1 LRRYAPTSVTDP
13 TFRPPSPIEAPTS
26 QRIRALAVELA
37 VGQPESLLRAA
48 SAQAIGI
55 EPEIVRGL
63 SIARRAL
70 DARRRGRRHEL
81 RFVYHVDLDLP
92 VDFASAALDRA
103 LRAGRARRLAPP
115 ARFELAV
122 RDPAWSSRRVVVV
135 GSGPAGL
142 YAAWCLAANG
152 IAVDLIERGPALR
165 ERSHAVARFT
175 RTRELDPEA
184 NLLFGEGGAGTYSDG
199 KLYTRTQHDL
209 EAPILETLVAA
220 GAPPEIRFDARA
232 HVGTDRL
239 HRILPALRARLEAMG
254 VRFHFGTRLEGF
266 VFASAAAAGSV
277 SASAPTSA
285 SVSAGPRRVRAL
297 RTSEGELPCDAVF
310 LALGHSARDT
320 IEALA
325 AEGLAVEAK
334 PFQIGLRIEHPQAL
348 VDAGRYGE
356 ARDPERLGHAYY
368 ALVAKPEGANLGV
381 HSFCMC
387 PGGQVV
393 AAVAQPG
400 LLCTNGMSNS
410 RHSSPYA
417 NSGLVVTLG
426 PREYGGDVF
435 DGWRFQEK
443 LEAAF
448 FAAGGSDYHL
458 PAQRV
463 PDFLAGRESR
473 ALPRSSCKLG
483 TSPARIDRLLPETMT
498 RALAAAIR
506 RFDREIPGYAGDE
519 GLLVGIESRS
529 SGPLRMSRDLVA
541 RHSTGLENVY
551 PVGEGA
557 GHAGGIMSAA
567 IDGARSAWAMLGHRE

>member
-1 LRRYAPTSVTDP
+1 MTDP
-13 TFRPPSPIEAPTS
+13 NLRTTSGS
-26 QRIRALAVELA
+26 QRIRALAIELA
-37 VGQPESLLRAA
+37 LDEPESTLRAS

-55 EPEIVRGL
+55 APDLVGGVR
-63 SIARRAL
+63 IARRAL

-92 VDFASAALDRA
+92 EGFASAALDRA
-103 LRAGRARRLAPP
+103 LRSGRARRVAPP
-115 ARFELAV
+115 ARFELAT
-122 RDPAWSSRRVVVV
+122 REAGWASRRVAVV

-152 IAVDLIERGPALR
+152 VAVDLIERGPALR
-165 ERSHAVARFT
+165 ERSRAVARFT

-184 NLLFGEGGAGTYSDG
+184 NLLYGEGGAGTYSDG
-199 KLYTRTQHDL
+199 KLYTRTQHEL
-209 EAPILETLVAA
+209 EAPILESLVES
-220 GAPPEIRFDARA
+220 GAPGEIRFDARA

-266 VFASAAAAGSV
+266 DTA
-277 SASAPTSA
+277 T
-285 SVSAGPRRVRAL
+285 PRRVRAL
-297 RTSEGELPCDAVF
+297 RTSQGELPCDAVF

-320 IEALA
+320 IAALV
-325 AEGLAVEAK
+325 AEGLPVEAK

-356 ARDPERLGHAYY
+356 ARDPVRLGHAYY
-368 ALVAKPEGANLGV
+368 ALVAKAQGDTPGV

-387 PGGQVV
+387 PGGQIV

-410 RHSSPYA
+410 RHSSPFA

-426 PREYGGDVF
+426 PREYGSDVF
-435 DGWRFQEK
+435 GGWRFQEK

-448 FAAGGSDYHL
+448 FTAGGGDYHL

-473 ALPRSSCKLG
+473 TLPRSSCKLG
-483 TSPARIDRLLPETMT
+483 ETPARIDALLPASMT
-498 RALAAAIR
+498 HALRDAIR
-506 RFDREIPGYAGDE
+506 RFQREIPGYAGED

-529 SGPLRMSRDLVA
+529 SGPLRMSRDPVA
-541 RHSTGLENVY
+541 RQSTGFENVY

-567 IDGARSAWAMLGHRE
+567 IDGARSAWALLGHRE